1 MYLLLKSLQL
11 ENGKRGDNKIRHKA
25 LNLLD
30 SKKDQYDFSTELN
43 FWNFKLF
50 RFTLP
55 PGLFDQLIRIRFY
68 QESEDE
74 QTTGLNK
81 ISPAI
86 SSLEIKSKARFEFE
100 FWPLVIWGNDEYFD
114 RIWSV
119 KSTECLQYAC
129 NMG

>member
-11 ENGKRGDNKIRHKA
+11 ENGKRGDNKIRRKA

-43 FWNFKLF
+43 FWIFKLF

-86 SSLEIKSKARFEFE
+86 SSLVNI
-100 FWPLVIWGNDEYFD
+100 
-114 RIWSV
+114 
-119 KSTECLQYAC
+119 
-129 NMG
+129 